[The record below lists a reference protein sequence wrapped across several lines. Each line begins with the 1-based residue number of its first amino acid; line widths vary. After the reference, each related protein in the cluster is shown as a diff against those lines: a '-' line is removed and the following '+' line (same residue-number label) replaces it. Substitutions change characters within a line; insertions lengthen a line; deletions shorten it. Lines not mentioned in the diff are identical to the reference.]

1 MTLTRNLD
9 ARDVLNQ
16 IVNDPRYAE
25 VMRVPVFSGPQIL
38 LASVALALFGF
49 STAAAIAHTIPL
61 WLAMVCN
68 LISVYLAFTPLHDAS
83 HRAVSSNSFLNDLI
97 GIIPGQLLLPGI
109 NMTAFR
115 AIHMDHHRYV
125 GQEGRDPDTAFVRL
139 PFGGVFYLMFADIH
153 WVFWYL
159 EYGRHYWSR
168 KVAFYMVLL
177 LVMVIGIHAAFL
189 MSPWWKEFLLLYVVP
204 QRIGLGVVAYT
215 FAHIQHPE
223 GLTWENEPFQ
233 STMFVGGNS
242 PFRRLMF
249 GQEEHIIHHLT
260 PHVPWFKYKR
270 VWDLANGALRRQGV
284 PERSWLHAPEVIE
297 VPTAESRA
305 PVPMRVAAIQ
315 DEASD
320 IRVLRLEAVG
330 GGSLRPGEVGGHVDL
345 HLPGG
350 LVRQYSL
357 VEADAQHYTIAVKR
371 DDKGRGGSLA
381 VHRLAV
387 GDEIAVGKP
396 RNNFVLYET
405 APSFVLVAGGVG
417 ITALLPMARRL
428 ATLGKPFAFH
438 VCARNE
444 AALPFRAALTSA
456 PLAGHVGLHFDK
468 ADGTSSLDPLQAL
481 AKPTPGTLLY
491 LCGPQGFMDWLR
503 GAAIAAGWD
512 QSQIRLENFA
522 APVLEDGEQRPF
534 SVELSRSQRSVPVR
548 ADESII
554 DALARIGIDVPFAC
568 MQGTCGTCIAPVS
581 GGAVDHRDAFLSREE
596 KAEGDKMCLCVS
608 RARDESITLDL

>member
-1 MTLTRNLD
+1 M
-9 ARDVLNQ
+9 
-16 IVNDPRYAE
+16 
-25 VMRVPVFSGPQIL
+25 
-38 LASVALALFGF
+38 
-49 STAAAIAHTIPL
+49 
-61 WLAMVCN
+61 
-68 LISVYLAFTPLHDAS
+68 
-83 HRAVSSNSFLNDLI
+83 
-97 GIIPGQLLLPGI
+97 
-109 NMTAFR
+109 
-115 AIHMDHHRYV
+115 
-125 GQEGRDPDTAFVRL
+125 
-139 PFGGVFYLMFADIH
+139 
-153 WVFWYL
+153 
-159 EYGRHYWSR
+159 
-168 KVAFYMVLL
+168 
-177 LVMVIGIHAAFL
+177 
-189 MSPWWKEFLLLYVVP
+189 
-204 QRIGLGVVAYT
+204 
-215 FAHIQHPE
+215 
-223 GLTWENEPFQ
+223 
-233 STMFVGGNS
+233 
-242 PFRRLMF
+242 
-249 GQEEHIIHHLT
+249 
-260 PHVPWFKYKR
+260 
-270 VWDLANGALRRQGV
+270 
-284 PERSWLHAPEVIE
+284 
-297 VPTAESRA
+297 
-305 PVPMRVAAIQ
+305 
-315 DEASD
+315 
-320 IRVLRLEAVG
+320 
-330 GGSLRPGEVGGHVDL
+330 
-345 HLPGG
+345 
-350 LVRQYSL
+350 
-357 VEADAQHYTIAVKR
+357 
-371 DDKGRGGSLA
+371 
-381 VHRLAV
+381 
-387 GDEIAVGKP
+387 GKP